1 MGIYKD
7 VCCNTVYNTK
17 KKKEREGKKQKKQ
30 ERGNECPLL
39 V

>member
-7 VCCNTVYNTK
+7 VCCNIVYNIK
-17 KKKEREGKKQKKQ
+17 KEKEREGKKQKKW
-30 ERGNECPLL
+30 GKGTECPLL